1 MKKESDA
8 SSLRDKIDHMVHSNE
23 LMVTMTIEAKKK
35 ELAMKRSQEKEE
47 K

>member
-35 ELAMKRSQEKEE
+35 ESWQ
-47 K
+47 